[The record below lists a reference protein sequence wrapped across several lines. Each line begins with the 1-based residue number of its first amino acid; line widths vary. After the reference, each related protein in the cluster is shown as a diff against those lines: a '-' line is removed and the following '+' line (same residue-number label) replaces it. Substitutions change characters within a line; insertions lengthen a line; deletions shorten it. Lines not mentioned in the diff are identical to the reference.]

1 MAGKAHDEASGKAG
15 DHAPGTAPGRGHNGA
30 HDDIEALEVD
40 LLLTAI
46 ERRYGYDFRHYSGA
60 SLRRRVRRAVE
71 QEELRSISE
80 LQGCILHDPD
90 CMQRFVTNL
99 AVCTTSMFRDSA
111 FYLAM
116 RAKVIPLLRTYPF
129 IRIWHAGCATGEEV
143 YSMAILLQEEGIYDR
158 CRLYATDLSDELL
171 DRAQSGI
178 YPLDKIRSYTAN
190 YHRAG
195 GTGEFSA
202 YYTADHKHAI
212 LNSSLRRNVV
222 FSQHNLASDGSFN
235 EFNVILCRNV
245 MIYFDTLLRDHVH
258 ELFYASLGMF
268 GVLGVGMKESLVGT
282 PREDRFEPLDPG
294 ARLYRRIR

>member
-1 MAGKAHDEASGKAG
+1 MRAEKAHEDV
-15 DHAPGTAPGRGHNGA
+15 
-30 HDDIEALEVD
+30 EALEIE

-46 ERRYGYDFRHYSGA
+46 ERRYGYDFRNYSGA
-60 SLRRRVRRAVE
+60 SLRRRIRRAVE
-71 QEELRSISE
+71 KEGVRTISD
-80 LQGCILHDPD
+80 LQSCILHDPD
-90 CMQRFVTNL
+90 CMQRFVTYL
-99 AVCTTSMFRDSA
+99 AVCTTSMFRDSG

-143 YSMAILLQEEGIYDR
+143 YSMAILLKEEGIYER

-171 DRAQSGI
+171 HRARTGI

-202 YYTADHKHAI
+202 YYTADHKNAV
-212 LNSSLRRNVV
+212 LTPSLRRNIV

-245 MIYFDTLLRDHVH
+245 MIYFDATLCDRVH
-258 ELFYASLGMF
+258 ELLYESLGMF
-268 GVLGVGMKESLVGT
+268 GVLGLGMKETLAGT
-282 PREDRFEPLDPG
+282 PRADRYETLDPV
-294 ARLYRRIR
+294 ARLYRRAR

>member
-1 MAGKAHDEASGKAG
+1 MAERARDEV
-15 DHAPGTAPGRGHNGA
+15 
-30 HDDIEALEVD
+30 ELLEID

-60 SLRRRVRRAVE
+60 SLRRRIRRAVE
-71 QEELRSISE
+71 KEGVRAISD
-80 LQGCILHDPD
+80 LQSRILHDPY

-116 RAKVIPLLRTYPF
+116 RTKVIPLLRTYPF

-143 YSMAILLQEEGIYDR
+143 YSMAILMHEEGIYER

-171 DRAQSGI
+171 ARAQAGI
-178 YPLDKIRSYTAN
+178 YPLDKLRGYTAN

-195 GTGEFSA
+195 GTAEFST
-202 YYTADHKHAI
+202 YYTADDKHAI
-212 LNSSLRRNVV
+212 LRPSLRRNIV

-245 MIYFDTLLRDHVH
+245 MIYFDAMLRNRVH
-258 ELFYASLGMF
+258 DLFYASLGMF
-268 GVLGVGMKESLVGT
+268 GVLGVGMKESLAGT
-282 PREDRFEPLDPG
+282 AREDRYQPLDLG
-294 ARLYRRIR
+294 ARLFRRIR

>member
-1 MAGKAHDEASGKAG
+1 MAQKAHDKAY
-15 DHAPGTAPGRGHNGA
+15 DEV
-30 HDDIEALEVD
+30 EALEIE

-46 ERRYGYDFRHYSGA
+46 ERRYGYDFRHYAGA
-60 SLRRRVRRAVE
+60 SLRRRIRRAVE
-71 QEELRSISE
+71 QEGVQAVSE
-80 LQGCILHDPD
+80 LQGRLLHDPD

-99 AVCTTSMFRDSA
+99 AVCTTSMFRDSG

-171 DRAQSGI
+171 RRARLGI

-195 GTGEFSA
+195 GTGEFST
-202 YYTADHKHAI
+202 YYTADHTHAI
-212 LNSSLRRNVV
+212 LSPSLRRNIV

-245 MIYFDTLLRDHVH
+245 MIYFDALLRDQVH
-258 ELFYASLGMF
+258 ELLYSSLGMF

-282 PREDRFEPLDPG
+282 PREDRFEPLDVG